1 MAQSNE
7 GRIAKQMQEG
17 LSRID
22 LNVAAVAQA
31 TTQWSPPVK
40 RNLARLMIAIAE
52 MHSIDYMYGNFTPQ
66 DLETLRFYAGLHRYV
81 TGLDLDPDSW

>member
-1 MAQSNE
+1 MS
-7 GRIAKQMQEG
+7 EG

-40 RNLARLMIAIAE
+40 RNLARLILSVVE
-52 MHSIDYMYGNFTPQ
+52 MNAIDYSFGNFTGA
-66 DLETLRFYAGLHRYV
+66 DHETLRFYAGLHRYV
-81 TGLDLDPDSW
+81 TGLDLDPDTW